1 MFRINHFTAK
11 SLMKNNIIRSF
22 FVYLSDYLSLILFF
36 TSLISVFYLFIF
48 DTTFLTSIGV
58 YTNELTLGIV
68 SFIAVSEITI
78 LYFIYYYAKLRKCE
92 YFSVN
97 IKTDITFYDTVRISI
112 LSLITLIKK
121 IVLLFIFLSP
131 FMLTVSATFILED
144 NLYPSDVIY
153 VFVGCA
159 SLLFVFGL
167 IFYRMYILKFSL
179 VNYVFLN
186 NKNLSYTDIYNK
198 AENMTDGKIIRL
210 FILKTMNL
218 PKKTASLL
226 VFPSMYF
233 LPFCLYSEYDFLLQ
247 KENPYPSDE
256 DTEKSVVFY
265 LRECEN

>member
-22 FVYLSDYLSLILFF
+22 FFYLSDYLSLALCL
-36 TSLISVFYLFIF
+36 TSLMSVIYLFIF
-48 DTTFLTSIGV
+48 DTSFLASIGV

-97 IKTDITFYDTVRISI
+97 IKTDITFYDIVRFSI
-112 LSLITLIKK
+112 LSLITFIKK

-131 FMLTVSATFILED
+131 FMLTVSATFILD
-144 NLYPSDVIY
+144 DKMYPENVFY
-153 VFVGCA
+153 LFVGCA

-186 NKNLSYTDIYNK
+186 NKNLSYTEIYNK
-198 AENMTDGKIIRL
+198 SESMTDGKIIRL
-210 FILKTMNL
+210 FILKTINL

-247 KENPYPSDE
+247 KENPYPSAE

>member
-1 MFRINHFTAK
+1 MFRINYFTAK

-131 FMLTVSATFILED
+131 FMLTVSATFILD
-144 NLYPSDVIY
+144 DKMYPENVIY
-153 VFVGCA
+153 LFVGCA

>member
-22 FVYLSDYLSLILFF
+22 FFYLSDYLSLALCL
-36 TSLISVFYLFIF
+36 TSLMSIIYLFIF
-48 DTTFLTSIGV
+48 DTSFLASIGV

-92 YFSVN
+92 HFSVN
-97 IKTDITFYDTVRISI
+97 IKTDITFYDTVRFSI

-144 NLYPSDVIY
+144 NLFSSEVIY

-186 NKNLSYTDIYNK
+186 NKKLSYTEIYNK
-198 AENMTDGKIIRL
+198 SESMTDGKIIRL

-226 VFPSMYF
+226 VFPSIYF

-247 KENPYPSDE
+247 KENPYPSDG